1 MISKLNTNFHTNK
14 KESMGIWEYGS
25 LGLPSTVNGQRS
37 TVNGQPYLCNM
48 DISLKSKNAVIC
60 GSSQGIGLAAAQEL
74 ALNGASCFLMA
85 RNSETLQQAVN
96 SLSKTGVQQH
106 RGITVDFNDPSA
118 VEQVIKKLT
127 AELSIEIL
135 VNNTGGPKA
144 GPILDAPTD
153 AFEAAFRQHLVC
165 NQILVQAVVPG
176 MREAG
181 YGRIINIISTS
192 VKTPLANLGVS
203 NTIRLA
209 VASWAKTLAN
219 EIGQFN
225 ITVNN
230 ILPGLTQ
237 TQRLTELMK
246 HSAALVE
253 KEQSVIESQL
263 KESIPMKRFGK
274 PEEIANMIAF
284 LASPAASYVNG
295 VNIAVDGGRTT
306 AL

>member
-1 MISKLNTNFHTNK
+1 
-14 KESMGIWEYGS
+14 
-25 LGLPSTVNGQRS
+25 
-37 TVNGQPYLCNM
+37 M
-48 DISLKSKNAVIC
+48 DISLKNKTAVIC
-60 GSSQGIGLAAAQEL
+60 GSSQGIGLAAAKEL
-74 ALNGASCFLMA
+74 AVNGANCILLA
-85 RNSETLQQAVN
+85 RNPEALQTAVGQ
-96 SLSKTGVQQH
+96 LPVTGDQH
-106 RGITVDFNDPSA
+106 HQWIAADFSDNHE
-118 VEQVIKKLT
+118 VEEAIKKII
-127 AELSIEIL
+127 SKQRVEIL

-144 GPILDAPTD
+144 APILEASTD
-153 AFEAAFRQHLVC
+153 AFEEAFRQHLIN
-165 NQILVQAVVPG
+165 NQILARTVVPG
-176 MREAG
+176 MKDAG

-192 VKTPLANLGVS
+192 VKTPLASLGVS

-237 TQRLTELMK
+237 TQRLDELVK
-246 HSAALVE
+246 HTADSGK
-253 KEQSVIESQL
+253 KEQTFIESQM

-274 PEEIANMIAF
+274 PEEIANVIAF

-295 VNIAVDGGRTT
+295 TNIAVDGGRTP

>member
-1 MISKLNTNFHTNK
+1 
-14 KESMGIWEYGS
+14 
-25 LGLPSTVNGQRS
+25 
-37 TVNGQPYLCNM
+37 M
-48 DISLKSKNAVIC
+48 DISLKGKFAVIC
-60 GSSQGIGLAAAQEL
+60 GSSQGIGLAAAKEL
-74 ALNGASCFLMA
+74 AINGANCILIA
-85 RNSETLQQAVN
+85 RNPEALQAAIKQLEV
-96 SLSKTGVQQH
+96 KGDQH
-106 RGITVDFNDPSA
+106 HQWVAVDFSDNKA
-118 VEQVIKKLT
+118 VEEAIKKIVDKQH
-127 AELSIEIL
+127 IEIL

-144 GPILDAPTD
+144 GPIIEASTD
-153 AFEAAFRQHLVC
+153 AFEHAFRQHLIN
-165 NQILVQAVVPG
+165 NQILARTVVPG
-176 MREAG
+176 MKDAG

-230 ILPGLTQ
+230 VLPGLTQ
-237 TQRLTELMK
+237 TQRLDELVK
-246 HSAALVE
+246 HTADAAK
-253 KEQSVIESQL
+253 KEQGSVESLL
-263 KESIPMKRFGK
+263 KESVPMKRFGT

-295 VNIAVDGGRTT
+295 TNIAVDGGRTP

>member
-1 MISKLNTNFHTNK
+1 MN
-14 KESMGIWEYGS
+14 
-25 LGLPSTVNGQRS
+25 
-37 TVNGQPYLCNM
+37 
-48 DISLKSKNAVIC
+48 ISLSNKNAVIC

-74 ALNGASCFLMA
+74 ALNGANCFLMA
-85 RNSETLQQAVN
+85 RNAETLKQAVN
-96 SLSKTGVQQH
+96 TLSKTGAQEH

-118 VEQVIKKLT
+118 VEQAIKKLT
-127 AELSIEIL
+127 AEISIEIL

-144 GPILDAPTD
+144 GPILDATTE
-153 AFEAAFRQHLVC
+153 AFETAFRQHLIC

-219 EIGQFN
+219 EIGKYN

-237 TQRLTELMK
+237 TQRLDDLVK
-246 HSAALVE
+246 HGASLQKKDPAEVE
-253 KEQSVIESQL
+253 AQL
-263 KESIPMKRFGK
+263 KESIPMKRFGR
-274 PEEIANMIAF
+274 PEEIAQVIAF

-295 VNIAVDGGRTT
+295 TNIAVDGGRTP